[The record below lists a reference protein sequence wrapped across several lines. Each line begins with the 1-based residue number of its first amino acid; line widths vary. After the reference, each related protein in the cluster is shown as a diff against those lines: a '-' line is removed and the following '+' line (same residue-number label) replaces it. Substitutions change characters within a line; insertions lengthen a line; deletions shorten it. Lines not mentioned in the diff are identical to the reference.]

1 MNLTR
6 LSLWIG
12 ILSVSQWAVAQ
23 SNLMDTTSIF
33 PLQEVEVK
41 STQDQNRE
49 TLRQPASVARLG
61 TVELKRSTGLLLDDA
76 INVNIPG
83 VFMERRTYSAGQ
95 QFNIRG
101 YGNGVRGTNGVN
113 SNFDGQGYKVYL
125 NGIPI
130 TDAEGISLMDDIDF
144 GSVGSVEVAK
154 GPMGTEYGL
163 AIAGV
168 VNLKT
173 RPADPGKITI
183 GQDLLFGDDGLKR
196 FTTHLQM
203 GGDHSSIL
211 VNYGHQDYD
220 GFMVHTASK
229 KDFVNVLADFYP
241 SAKQSIGVYVGYSNS
256 YDERN
261 GELTIGQ
268 YDTLDYSGNPAYIK
282 NNAHSN
288 IISFRAGVNHQY
300 RFSQKLGNTT
310 SVFGTGISN
319 NVSSAGGWTDK
330 SPVNYGARTVFD
342 FTYPVGDKM
351 QLTGKAGGEF
361 QQQYAQTIG
370 YAMVANPDTNEFYN
384 VIGAPRSNQVT
395 RTQTGSVF
403 TEWVLH
409 MPGDLSVTA
418 GIGLATMGIRLDD
431 HFYVAGNT
439 KPTRYE
445 ADYNNMVS
453 PHLAVNKIFNSKISV
468 YASYSKGY
476 KAPVSSYFFIPTTG
490 EVNTGLKPEIGTQ
503 FEIGTKGN
511 LSEGRFHYELALFA
525 ATFADK
531 MTTVAVPLN
540 PPAVG
545 TAYSYIVNRGSHD
558 DKGLEL
564 SLAYEVIRSTDGLFS
579 SIRPFAN
586 FCYSDFTYSDYS
598 YQTLSADKLSVVEVD
613 YSGNDVAGVAPVTAN
628 AGLDFL
634 LKPGVYGNVSYS
646 YRDAIPFTSDGVN
659 VTEPFSVINAKLGF
673 KRTFGEH
680 IEADVFFGANNITG
694 TQYFNMVFLNQL
706 PDAYLPAPYEINF
719 YGGLNLRYI
728 F

>member
-1 MNLTR
+1 MNVVK
-6 LSLWIG
+6 LSLLAG
-12 ILSVSQWAVAQ
+12 MLSAAQWVGAQ
-23 SNLMDTTSIF
+23 ENLSDSTKIF
-33 PLQEVEVK
+33 SLEEVEVQ
-41 STQDQNRE
+41 SSRDQQRE
-49 TLRQPASVARLG
+49 ALKVPASVGRLN
-61 TVELKRSTGLLLDDA
+61 TIELKRSTGLLLDDA

-83 VFMERRTYSAGQ
+83 VYMERRTYSAGQ

-130 TDAEGISLMDDIDF
+130 TDAEGITLMDDIDF

-173 RPADPGKITI
+173 RTVAPGQSSI
-183 GQDLLFGDDGLKR
+183 GQDVMFGDYGLQR
-196 FTTHLQM
+196 FTTHLEL
-203 GGDHSSIL
+203 GGTHSSIL

-229 KDFVNVLADFYP
+229 KDFVNVMADFYP
-241 SAKQSIGVYVGYSNS
+241 STKQTISVYAGYSNS

-300 RFSQKLGNTT
+300 RFSDKLGNTT
-310 SVFGTGISN
+310 TVFGTGISN

-330 SPVNYGARTVFD
+330 SPVNYGARSVFD
-342 FTYPVGDKM
+342 FTYNVGDNM
-351 QLTGKAGGEF
+351 QLTGKAGGEY
-361 QQQYAQTIG
+361 QQQYAQTLG
-370 YAMVANPDTNEFYN
+370 YAMVANPDTNQFYN
-384 VIGAPRSNQVT
+384 VIGAARSNQVT
-395 RTQTGSVF
+395 RSTTGSLF

-409 MPGDLSVTA
+409 MPGDFSVTA
-418 GIGLATMGIRLDD
+418 GIGLSTMGIRLDD
-431 HFYVAGNT
+431 HFYVANNT
-439 KPTRYE
+439 HPTRYE
-445 ADYNNMVS
+445 ADYNKMVS
-453 PHLAVNKIFNSKISV
+453 PHLAVNKIFNSKMSV
-468 YASYSKGY
+468 YASYAKGY
-476 KAPVSSYFFIPTTG
+476 KAPVSAYFFIPTTG
-490 EVNTGLKPEIGTQ
+490 EVNTGLKPEVGTQ

-511 LSEGRFHYELALFA
+511 LSDGRFHYELALFA

-540 PPAVG
+540 PPSVG

-564 SLAYEVIRSTDGLFS
+564 LLTYEAIHSMDGLFTS
-579 SIRPFAN
+579 VRPFAN
-586 FCYSDFTYSDYS
+586 FCYSNFTYSDYS

-613 YSGNDVAGVAPVTAN
+613 YSGNDVAGVPPLTAN
-628 AGLDFL
+628 VGIDAALKLGL
-634 LKPGVYGNVSYS
+634 YGNVTYS
-646 YRDAIPFTSDGVN
+646 YRDAIPFTSDGAH
-659 VTEPFSVINAKLGF
+659 VTEAFSLVNAKVGF

-680 IEADVFFGANNITG
+680 IEGDVFFGANNITG

-706 PDAYLPAPYEINF
+706 PDAYLPAPYDINY
-719 YGGLNLRYI
+719 YGGLNLKYI